1 MFLDNPVFH
10 ATMHDGAIGIVK
22 FLIKRKM
29 LVVAK
34 AMLDN
39 YYDESRLDDNLL
51 AARIALKDGYF
62 SQAEELF
69 AKAYE
74 IENHGEQSLKGYAQ
88 ASFHCAHYAKATE
101 LYRRLSEL
109 FPDKQQYKMNEA
121 IALIND
127 NKEDEAVKILYE
139 LYYNDQGNVDVRRVL
154 AWGLLCTKQT
164 EKALKLYEGIL
175 ASGSDVAVD
184 HLNAGYCLWFM
195 GQGEGAAKRFTE
207 FVSIKA
213 EEAKKQ
219 RRIST

>member
-10 ATMHDGAIGIVK
+10 ATMHDGAISIVK

-88 ASFHCAHYAKATE
+88 ASF
-101 LYRRLSEL
+101 
-109 FPDKQQYKMNEA
+109 
-121 IALIND
+121 IVLIMP
-127 NKEDEAVKILYE
+127 
-139 LYYNDQGNVDVRRVL
+139 RP
-154 AWGLLCTKQT
+154 W
-164 EKALKLYEGIL
+164 
-175 ASGSDVAVD
+175 S
-184 HLNAGYCLWFM
+184 
-195 GQGEGAAKRFTE
+195 
-207 FVSIKA
+207 SIVVC
-213 EEAKKQ
+213 
-219 RRIST
+219 RNSSRINSSTR